1 MGYSGPL
8 RDEPLAVELHNTVY
22 ATSAGAVDGLADPA
36 SARAWLAAL
45 EPRLRASALRPGRM
59 PAAQAG
65 RMSQRSAALAAG
77 PWPSAGQLVA
87 LRDAVRPALQAAA
100 EGRRPA
106 RSALDAI
113 NAASLRAPYA
123 AIAVWHPRKHPTPGT
138 DFAGASRADLV
149 LATIAADAV
158 DLLTGGHR
166 DDLRTC
172 GAPRCVLMFLKDH
185 PRREW
190 CCDRCGN
197 RARQARHY
205 ERHGGRR

>member
-8 RDEPLAVELHNTVY
+8 RDEPLAVELHNTIY
-22 ATSAGAVDGLADPA
+22 ATNAGAVDGLADPA
-36 SARAWLAAL
+36 SVRAWLAAL
-45 EPRLRASALRPGRM
+45 EPRLRASALRPGRL
-59 PAAQAG
+59 PAAEAG
-65 RMSQRSAALAAG
+65 GPSPRSAGLPAG
-77 PWPSAGQLVA
+77 PWPSAGELVA

-106 RSALDAI
+106 RNALDAL
-113 NAASLRAPYA
+113 NAASRRAPCA
-123 AIAVWHPRKHPTPGT
+123 PIAVWHPGKPPSPGT
-138 DFAGASRADLV
+138 DVAGASRADLV
-149 LATIAADAV
+149 LATIAADAI
-158 DLLTGGHR
+158 DLLTGVHR

-205 ERHGGRR
+205 ERHVRH